1 MRLYPTEDIRPV
13 TDFRNHAAEILA
25 QVKTTKRPVV
35 ITQKGKSAAVLVDAE
50 RYERQQELLE
60 LLQKIAKG
68 VKAAEEGRLIP
79 HAQVMREVEEWL
91 SE

>member
-1 MRLYPTEDIRPV
+1 MRLRPTEDVRPV

-35 ITQKGKSAAVLVDAE
+35 ITQKGKSAAVLLDVE
-50 RYERQQELLE
+50 HYERQQEMLE

>member
-1 MRLYPTEDIRPV
+1 MDSE
-13 TDFRNHAAEILA
+13 H
-25 QVKTTKRPVV
+25 
-35 ITQKGKSAAVLVDAE
+35 
-50 RYERQQELLE
+50 YERQQEMLE
-60 LLQKIAKG
+60 LLWKIAKG

>member
-1 MRLYPTEDIRPV
+1 MKLYPTEDIRPV

>member
-1 MRLYPTEDIRPV
+1 MRLKPTEDVRPV

-35 ITQKGKSAAVLVDAE
+35 ITQKGKTAAVLLDAE
-50 RYERQQELLE
+50 NYERQQDLLE

-68 VKAAEEGRLIP
+68 IKAAEEGRMIP
-79 HAQVMREVEEWL
+79 HEQVMREVEEWL

>member
-35 ITQKGKSAAVLVDAE
+35 ITQKGKSTAVLVDAE
-50 RYERQQELLE
+50 HYERQQELLE

>member
-1 MRLYPTEDIRPV
+1 MRLRPTEDVRPV

-35 ITQKGKSAAVLVDAE
+35 ITQKGKSAAVLMDAE
-50 RYERQQELLE
+50 HYERQQELLE

-68 VKAAEEGRLIP
+68 IKAADEGRLIP

-91 SE
+91 NE